1 MDAASLRL
9 KIGVDWVWRG
19 GAWWLLAPIGQ
30 LRDVAR
36 KMLDGE
42 ARFAS
47 IVASPAD
54 GGALR
59 LSWHWDV
66 HGTLL
71 SVESILADGGLM
83 PTIADIYPGADWAER
98 ETRDYFA
105 VTFEGRESTLPLMLR
120 DTDAPGI
127 LLARLGARS

>member
-1 MDAASLRL
+1 MDAVALRL
-9 KIGVDWVWRG
+9 MIVVDWVWRA
-19 GAWWLLAPIGQ
+19 GASWFLAPIGQ
-30 LRDVAR
+30 LRGVAR
-36 KMLDGE
+36 KMLAGE

-71 SVESILADGGLM
+71 SVESILAGGGLM

-127 LLARLGARS
+127 LLARLGASS

>member
-19 GAWWLLAPIGQ
+19 GAWWFPAPIGQ
-30 LRDVAR
+30 LRGVAR
-36 KMLDGE
+36 KMLAGE

-105 VTFEGRESTLPLMLR
+105 VTFEGRQSTLPLMLR

>member
-1 MDAASLRL
+1 MDAVSLRL
-9 KIGVDWVWRG
+9 KIGVDWVWRA
-19 GAWWLLAPIGQ
+19 GAWWFLAPIGQ
-30 LRDVAR
+30 LRGVAR

-127 LLARLGARS
+127 LLARLGASS

>member
-19 GAWWLLAPIGQ
+19 GAWWFLAPIGQ
-30 LRDVAR
+30 LRGVAR
-36 KMLDGE
+36 KMLDSE

-66 HGTLL
+66 QGTLL

-83 PTIADIYPGADWAER
+83 PTIADVYPGADWAER

-105 VTFEGRESTLPLMLR
+105 VTFEGRQSTLPLMLR